1 MFIYINKTLSGSLQE
16 PKNKGIVQLG
26 YGPKVVVVA
35 SGRLRELF
43 KQGFTK
49 VVVTRAGRLQEWSQ
63 GVLHFSRNKSSLSQI
78 LQSDW
83 LMYALV
89 SE

>member
-1 MFIYINKTLSGSLQE
+1 MFIYINKILSGSLQE
-16 PKNKGIVQLG
+16 PKNKGKVQLG
-26 YGPKVVVVA
+26 NGPKVVAVA
-35 SGRLRELF
+35 SSRLQELF
-43 KQGFTK
+43 KQGFTN

-63 GVLHFSRNKSSLSQI
+63 RVLHFGRNKSSSSQI

-83 LMYALV
+83 LMYTLV